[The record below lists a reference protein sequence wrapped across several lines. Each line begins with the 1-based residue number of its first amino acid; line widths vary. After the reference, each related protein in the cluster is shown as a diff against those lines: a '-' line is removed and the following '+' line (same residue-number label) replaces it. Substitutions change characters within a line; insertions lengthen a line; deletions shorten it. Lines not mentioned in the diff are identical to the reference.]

1 MDTLALAASV
11 AAGCVGGVF
20 LAFVC
25 IVMPAL
31 NRLPAPASIAA
42 MQAINVAAVRPLFMI
57 VLFGTAALCVLLV
70 VLGFGDW
77 SSQRGPLLVLGGGVY
92 LIGAIGV
99 TIVGNVPLN
108 NRLAAVTP
116 VATPVTTPGARS
128 DTTSADAAEQ
138 WSRFVAP
145 WARLNSVRTAASIA
159 AAVLLALAAG

>member
-31 NRLPAPASIAA
+31 RRLPAPASIAA

-57 VLFGTAALCVLLV
+57 ALFGTAALCVLLV
-70 VLGFGDW
+70 VLGLGDW
-77 SSQRGPLLVLGGGVY
+77 SSPRGPLLVLGGGVY
-92 LIGAIGV
+92 LLGAIGV

-108 NRLAAVTP
+108 NRLAA
-116 VATPVTTPGARS
+116 ATP
-128 DTTSADAAEQ
+128 DTASADAAAQ
-138 WSRFVAP
+138 WSRFVTP

-159 AAVLLALAAG
+159 AAVLFALAAG